1 MILKQEKVIWL
12 PLMPQN
18 KLVVMPEIEAL
29 TCKPVLFHVLVDS
42 SYWQALLNTRSLA
55 LCWTFL
61 WSWIRNIQISF
72 QLVWDYVFK
81 KMLFSFICGR
91 NQTELVT
98 RILVFHPWMTDSECN
113 WVGDPPD
120 NNNGI
125 YLETSRD

>member
-1 MILKQEKVIWL
+1 
-12 PLMPQN
+12 MPQN

-29 TCKPVLFHVLVDS
+29 TCKPVLFHVLDDP

-81 KMLFSFICGR
+81 KILFSFICGRCAVFSFICGR
-91 NQTELVT
+91 NQTELVI

-113 WVGDPPD
+113 GVCDPPD

-125 YLETSRD
+125 YLKTSRN